1 MEIVID
7 ESLDS
12 NAFMKD
18 INRRVKEMIK
28 QGELCSH
35 CEENKAKGVSI
46 IMERRYRQDN
56 LSQIFIHTI
65 PVCRSCS
72 KRSDLDELNA
82 KKIAEDFETLR
93 SLMNINPNTDSF

>member
-7 ESLDS
+7 ENFESSTLR
-12 NAFMKD
+12 KEL
-18 INRRVKEMIK
+18 NRRVKEMIK

-46 IMERRYRQDN
+46 IMERRYHQGN

-65 PVCRSCS
+65 PVCKCCS